1 MCPHLRLRQLVARGG
16 RRACRSKNEYFA
28 RKQWKGLLG
37 IWKTYV
43 ALAADG
49 LLAVVLG
56 GKSLQGGLNDTTS
69 ETEDKVKSGLLLNID
84 PLTCLLAS

>member
-16 RRACRSKNEYFA
+16 RRACKSKCMSILRLV
-28 RKQWKGLLG
+28 RKSGSW
-37 IWKTYV
+37 TYV

-56 GKSLQGGLNDTTS
+56 GKGLQRGLNDTTT
-69 ETEDKVKSGLLLNID
+69 ETEDKVKSGLLLKFIRQQIF
-84 PLTCLLAS
+84 LFF